1 MLIERGEIMQE
12 AGILGL
18 GCYLPLKKITN
29 ADLEKTVETSDEWI
43 TTRTGIKERRIAD
56 KDVAA
61 SDLGAEAAKIAI
73 KDAAL
78 NSEDIDLIITATIT
92 PDMAFPAT
100 ACIIQDKIGA
110 KNAAAFDINAACSGF
125 VFAIVTAQQFVNMG
139 LYSNVLVIGTEKLSS
154 IVDWKDRYTCV
165 LFGDGAG
172 ACVVGRSKD
181 RKILSS
187 FMGADG
193 SGGHL
198 LSVPAGGSRLP
209 ATESTVKDRLHFL
222 KMEGNEVFKIAVRI
236 MVDAANKAIK
246 KAGLGPDDIS
256 LFIPHQANIRILM
269 AVAKRLGVPKEKI
282 FMNIEKYGNMSA
294 ASTAVAL
301 AEASS
306 ENRIKKG
313 DNVVLVAF
321 GGGLTYGAVVIK
333 W

>member
-1 MLIERGEIMQE
+1 MQE

-18 GCYLPLKKITN
+18 GCYLPPKRLTN
-29 ADLEKTVETSDEWI
+29 SDLEKIMDTSDEWI
-43 TTRTGIKERRIAD
+43 ITRTGIKERRIASSE
-56 KDVAA
+56 KAT
-61 SDLGAEAAKIAI
+61 SDLGLEASRAAI
-73 KDAAL
+73 KDAGL
-78 NSEDIDLIITATIT
+78 KPEDIDLIITATIT

-110 KNAAAFDINAACSGF
+110 RNAAAFDINAACSGF
-125 VFAIVTAQQFVNMG
+125 VFALIIAQQFVNTG
-139 LYSNVLVIGTEKLSS
+139 FYRNVLVVGAEKLTS
-154 IVDWKDRYTCV
+154 IVDWKDRSTCI

-172 ACVVGRSKD
+172 ACVVGRSED
-181 RKILSS
+181 RRILSG

-209 ATESTVKDRLHFL
+209 ATEDTLKNGLHFL

-246 KAGLGPDDIS
+246 KAGLELDDIS
-256 LFIPHQANIRILM
+256 LFIPHQANIRILL
-269 AVAKRLGVPKEKI
+269 AVARRLGVPEEKI
-282 FMNIEKYGNMSA
+282 FMNIERYGNMSA

-301 AEASS
+301 AEAGQQKK
-306 ENRIKKG
+306 IKKG
-313 DNVVLVAF
+313 DNIVLVAF
-321 GGGLTYGAVVIK
+321 GGGLTYGAAVIK

>member
-1 MLIERGEIMQE
+1 MQE

-18 GCYLPLKKITN
+18 GCYLPPKKLTN
-29 ADLEKTVETSDEWI
+29 SDIEKIVDTTNEWI
-43 TTRTGIKERRIAD
+43 VTRTGIKERRIAP
-56 KDVAA
+56 KEVAA
-61 SDLGAEAAKIAI
+61 SDLGVEASKIAI
-73 KDAAL
+73 ENAGLKP
-78 NSEDIDLIITATIT
+78 EDIDLIITATIT

-110 KNAAAFDINAACSGF
+110 KNSAAFDINAACSGF
-125 VFAIVTAQQFVNMG
+125 VFGIVMAQQFVNTG
-139 LYSNVLVIGTEKLSS
+139 TYNHILVVGTEKLTS
-154 IVDWKDRYTCV
+154 IVDWTDRSTCI

-172 ACVVGRSKD
+172 ACVVGKSND
-181 RKILSS
+181 RRIVSS
-187 FMGADG
+187 FLGADG

-198 LSVPAGGSRLP
+198 LSMPAGGSRLP
-209 ATESTVKDRLHFL
+209 ATEDTVKAKLHFL

-236 MVDAANKAIK
+236 MVKAADKAIK
-246 KAGLGPDDIS
+246 KVGLEPSDIK

-269 AVAKRLGVPKEKI
+269 AVAKRLGVSEEKI

-301 AEASS
+301 AEASQQGKL
-306 ENRIKKG
+306 KKG

>member
-1 MLIERGEIMQE
+1 MQE

-18 GCYLPLKKITN
+18 GCYLPPKKLTN
-29 ADLEKTVETSDEWI
+29 SDIEKIVDTTNEWI
-43 TTRTGIKERRIAD
+43 VTRTGIKERRIAP
-56 KDVAA
+56 KEVAA
-61 SDLGAEAAKIAI
+61 SDLGVEASKIAI
-73 KDAAL
+73 ENAGLKP
-78 NSEDIDLIITATIT
+78 EDIDLIITATIT

-110 KNAAAFDINAACSGF
+110 KNSAAFDINAACSGF
-125 VFAIVTAQQFVNMG
+125 VFGIVMAQQFVNTG
-139 LYSNVLVIGTEKLSS
+139 TYNHILVVGTEKLTS
-154 IVDWKDRYTCV
+154 IVDWTDRSTCI

-172 ACVVGRSKD
+172 ACVVGKSND
-181 RKILSS
+181 RRIVSS
-187 FMGADG
+187 FLGADG

-198 LSVPAGGSRLP
+198 LSMPAGGSRLP
-209 ATESTVKDRLHFL
+209 ATEDTVKAKLHFL

-236 MVDAANKAIK
+236 MVKAADKAIK
-246 KAGLGPDDIS
+246 KVGLEPSDIK

-269 AVAKRLGVPKEKI
+269 AVAKRLGVSEEKI

-301 AEASS
+301 AEASQQGKL
-306 ENRIKKG
+306 KKG

-321 GGGLTYGAVVIK
+321 GGGLTYGAAVIK